1 MIKFTESLEVAWNV
15 VNLVMAKSIG
25 SPELAGFI
33 TPFLHDGFVIH
44 GTYNHLSISEGIILR
59 KVAVG
64 KHAYDDSIMLWYM
77 EGANFNIDECEYIRF
92 PKGAYDD
99 ASNWIIRYLE
109 SGEDSAGVLV
119 EA

>member
-1 MIKFTESLEVAWNV
+1 MIKLTESLEVAWNV
-15 VNLVMAKSIG
+15 VSITMAKSIG
-25 SPELAGFI
+25 SPELAGFV

-44 GTYNHLSISEGIILR
+44 GAYNHHRIPDGIILR

-77 EGANFNIDECEYIRF
+77 EGAKFNMDECEYITF
-92 PKGAYDD
+92 PKGAYGD
-99 ASNWIIRYLE
+99 ASEWIINYLGT
-109 SGEDSAGVLV
+109 GEDSAGVLV